1 MQSVSDTA
9 EANVP
14 KDCPTE
20 MQEDNIKIA
29 KQNSLDSGF
38 FIEKLV
44 NSGGIGLTRIVIFR
58 FIKTDSLNYLVLT

>member
-1 MQSVSDTA
+1 MSDIA

-14 KDCPTE
+14 KNCP
-20 MQEDNIKIA
+20 MAIPEDISKIA

-44 NSGGIGLTRIVIFR
+44 NSGGIGHTRIVIFR
-58 FIKTDSLNYLVLT
+58 FIKTDSLNYLVPT